1 MRSLHADLTAAQQ
14 KGTLEPAIKITL
26 THGVDTVVLELD
38 RLKKLNHLEEPYRAN
53 AKEVELDN
61 SDGYFTDKDFK
72 GYKAVIS
79 YGLVTASGKKYS
91 DTAPLWVIWQQLF
104 SAQGK
109 LTCQLA
115 LLGIP
120 DLMDDDDASESY
132 IPTEADTKTVK
143 TLLTEIITA
152 TLSCYNHCQAYEVVF
167 DSEDSLID
175 SYQPKDGF
183 RIYVGGSRLAA
194 IKRLLDYTRCV
205 SRYGADGKVHIL
217 QPTISGES
225 YDYQYSLESGH
236 TFFGK
241 AYRKTLVI
249 PNYIVVKSNADD
261 EPQYSGYASDAES
274 YALMPKR
281 QYKATRLQSNTEA
294 TSIAQAVL
302 ARYQLD
308 AEIGSADVPM
318 NCGAEIFDYIKVTDE
333 RENDYRTGNIGSITR
348 KYLQGK
354 YSMNFSIGDPPVVQY
369 MKELYQTIKREAEKR
384 GSSFDR
390 LYAKHAYIEHLSID
404 EINAVWLDPD
414 SNIDLSKIGD
424 NLDSLPDGSV
434 YSRVKT
440 LHLDAGQIKL
450 DENIFYANDYDP
462 TAKFDPSHDNLDDIP
477 NGASY
482 RRASS
487 SVLTAAGLV
496 ILDNVSVGTY
506 GLVKTTDI
514 LAGHIKLSTTEKDGL
529 WYNETYLTI
538 DATTGIKIKGGYGL
552 CIQQTGYQA
561 NWIEPSGNHLR
572 LTPYDYVQVVG
583 HVKPSRVSPVCDLG
597 DATYYWGTVHCH
609 QINYHSPG
617 RLGFRKVDDA
627 LQKVK
632 GIGIIFK
639 EEIIR
644 GKPTGRSQWEFDE
657 DTIPDELKVYPTKED
672 YDKAKEGDEKG
683 LEPTTAINSNALNG
697 LLLSSITELLVRI
710 EALEAK

>member
-1 MRSLHADLTAAQQ
+1 MRTLDSDLTAAQ
-14 KGTLEPAIKITL
+14 KAGTLQPAIKITL

-53 AKEVELDN
+53 VKEVELDN

-109 LTCQLA
+109 LTCQLTM
-115 LLGIP
+115 LGVP
-120 DLMDDDDASESY
+120 DLLDDDDASESY

-194 IKRLLDYTRCV
+194 IKRLLDYTKCV

-241 AYRKTLVI
+241 AYRKMLVI

-450 DENIFYANDYDP
+450 DENIFYANNYDP
-462 TAKFDPSHDNLDDIP
+462 TTKFDPSHDTLDDIP
-477 NGASY
+477 NGVAY
-482 RRASS
+482 RRAKSS
-487 SVLTAAGLV
+487 SLTAAGLV
-496 ILDNVSVGTY
+496 ILDEVQVGTY

-514 LAGHIKLSTTEKDGL
+514 SAGHIKLSTTRKDGL
-529 WYNETYLTI
+529 WYSEGSVEI
-538 DATTGIKIKGGYGL
+538 DASTGIKITGASSLSFQQAGYNL
-552 CIQQTGYQA
+552 S
-561 NWIEPSGNHLR
+561 WIGPAGNKLR
-572 LTPYDYVQVVG
+572 LQPYSDLEVTG
-583 HVKPSRVSPVCDLG
+583 DVKPTYAYGTYDLG

-617 RLGFRKVDDA
+617 LLGFRKVENA
-627 LQKVK
+627 LHKVK
-632 GIGIIFK
+632 GIGVIFK
-639 EEIIR
+639 EEKIK

-657 DTIPDELKVYPTKED
+657 ETMPDELKEYPTKED

-683 LEPTTAINSNALNG
+683 LEPTPAINSNALNG

-710 EALEAK
+710 EALEAR